1 MAADNDE
8 RPCAVTMPGS
18 LPGGGRRLV
27 AATAIIGL
35 ALTIATSA
43 LALMGLPFLALRPHR
58 AGVLRACA
66 VLHPATVP
74 GNIRGIAMKPTLILV
89 GADKG
94 GVGKTTVS
102 RILLDYFARKN
113 VLTRAFD
120 TENPRGSLKRFY
132 PGSTEI
138 IDVEN
143 VAHQMK
149 VLDTLETA
157 NVPVTLVDLKA
168 GGLSYALDI
177 FERIGVLE
185 AARAGQFTL
194 GLFHIVGSSIASL
207 DEIGEIAKYLNGIDY
222 IVTRNF
228 INETNFFEWDEATTQ
243 KYFSAIPK
251 ALEVDI
257 PKLNEMAYE
266 QVDLSGVTFKD
277 FIDTRT
283 ADGQAGKFSFVLR
296 GYVRKWC
303 AEIDEEFAK
312 VKLLQDIVS
321 GGRAPA
327 IPEKRSSK

>member
-1 MAADNDE
+1 
-8 RPCAVTMPGS
+8 
-18 LPGGGRRLV
+18 
-27 AATAIIGL
+27 
-35 ALTIATSA
+35 
-43 LALMGLPFLALRPHR
+43 
-58 AGVLRACA
+58 
-66 VLHPATVP
+66 
-74 GNIRGIAMKPTLILV
+74 MKPTLILV

-132 PGSTEI
+132 PATTEI
-138 IDVEN
+138 IDLEN

-149 VLDTLETA
+149 VLDTLESA

-185 AARAGQFTL
+185 AARSGQFTL

-207 DEIGEIAKYLNGIDY
+207 DEIGEISKYLAGIEY
-222 IVTRNF
+222 IIARNF
-228 INETNFFEWDEATTQ
+228 INETNFFEWDEATTR
-243 KYFSAIPK
+243 KYFSGIAK

-266 QVDLSGVTFKD
+266 QVDVAGVTFKD
-277 FIDTRT
+277 FIENRG
-283 ADGQAGKFSFVLR
+283 ADGQPGKYSFVLR

-303 AEIDEEFAK
+303 SEIDQEFSR

-321 GGRAPA
+321 GGRAPGA
-327 IPEKRSSK
+327 AA